1 MNKKFKINAYQG
13 EEVELIGST
22 GSAHLPIDNYS
33 NELIYLVENND
44 IVLVMGETGSGK
56 STSKYK

>member
-1 MNKKFKINAYQG
+1 MNKKFKFVDQSEDA
-13 EEVELIGST
+13 ELIGSI

-33 NELIYLVENND
+33 KELIYLVEKND

-56 STSKYK
+56 STSK